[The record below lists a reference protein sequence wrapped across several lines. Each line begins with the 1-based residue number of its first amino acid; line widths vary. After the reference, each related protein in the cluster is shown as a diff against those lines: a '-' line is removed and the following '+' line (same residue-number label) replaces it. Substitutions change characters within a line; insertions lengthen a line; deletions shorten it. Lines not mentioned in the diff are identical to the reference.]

1 MSHRYA
7 MTVFRSKEDDCWI
20 ARVPD
25 LQGCTAHGETA
36 EDAAREIQTAI
47 QLWLEVAKEDGDPIP
62 KPRYNPE
69 KLRKKAA
76 A

>member
-1 MSHRYA
+1 MQHPYHIDLAWSD
-7 MTVFRSKEDDCWI
+7 EDKAWI

-62 KPRYNPE
+62 EPRYNPE